1 MKWTYKDYIG
11 SVILGT
17 LLLVPFFICV
27 IPFKLFLDDIIGCII
42 LLIIEII
49 WIILLLDRLYLS
61 LCKSLKLEERIKME
75 IEMKKLKKLIKVK

>member
-11 SVILGT
+11 SVLLGIL
-17 LLLVPFFICV
+17 LFIPFFICI